1 MWEITCKMIYKVN
14 AQNFISNSAEVA
26 QKKLKNHQEKGEGS
40 NLSIFEVANLMD
52 QVLFPSNNIQSNNQG
67 YFEFCFN

>member
-1 MWEITCKMIYKVN
+1 MWEIICKMIYKVN
-14 AQNFISNSAEVA
+14 TQNFISNSTEVA
-26 QKKLKNHQEKGEGS
+26 QKKLKSHQEKGERS

-52 QVLFPSNNIQSNNQG
+52 QLLFPSNNKQTNNTG